1 MDKVSMAALI
11 QLVSLLTEFGTWLL
25 LGLLA
30 YRLAGGGGI
39 GVACGIVGVLVAMA
53 ASASWGLH
61 RSSRR
66 RRARALVL
74 RVIMF
79 GSAAVG
85 LAALGHPWLTVFYV
99 VVVLGAHLGVAS
111 V

>member
-1 MDKVSMAALI
+1 MEEVNMAALM
-11 QLVSLLTEFGTWLL
+11 QLVSLLTEFVTWPL

-39 GVACGIVGVLVAMA
+39 GAACGIVGVLVAVA
-53 ASASWGLH
+53 VSASWSLH
-61 RSSRR
+61 RWSRR

-85 LAALGHPWLTVFYV
+85 LAALGHPWLAVFYV